1 MEMIKEF
8 FGAIGGRLRSHF
20 IGSILISFL
29 AFNWDSVLFLISG
42 GSSVWM
48 KIAYVEEH
56 WQLIF
61 PAIVGLAIGF
71 VNPWI
76 VYLGAFW
83 AKFPS
88 AMLNTLQ
95 DGAKHKRAMESLEN
109 QATVND
115 KTAELAKSKDDAL
128 KSIEDEDIRDR
139 LKEDTAPAVDTTSKP
154 IRTNLHDFFG
164 SSPDQVHQKFLSE
177 VTPFEMNIINRMGKR
192 KGNLLIAINDE
203 DFPIPVQIDGQAAPK
218 GSFEEYNTSMQK
230 LIQYGVVESKI
241 AHSNKVS
248 VYELTE
254 YGRSLIEY

>member
-1 MEMIKEF
+1 MEIVKDF

-20 IGSILISFL
+20 IGSILLSML
-29 AFNWDSVLFLISG
+29 AFNWDSVLFLFMDG
-42 GSSVWM
+42 NSVWI
-48 KIAYVEEH
+48 KIAYIKKH
-56 WQLIF
+56 WDIVL

-71 VNPWI
+71 VNPWV
-76 VYLGAFW
+76 VYVGAFW

-88 AMLNTLQ
+88 EMLHSLQ
-95 DGAKHKRAMESLEN
+95 DDAKHKRAMKLLTN
-109 QATVND
+109 QATANEKKAD
-115 KTAELAKSKDDAL
+115 LAKKEDAAL
-128 KSIEDEDIRDR
+128 KSIDDEDIRDR
-139 LKEDTAPAVDTTSKP
+139 LKVDTAPAVDTSSKP

-177 VTPFEMNIINRMGKR
+177 VTSFDRNIINRMGKR
-192 KGNLLIAINDE
+192 KGGLLIIVNDE

-218 GSFEEYNTSMQK
+218 GSIGEYNESMQK

-241 AHSNKVS
+241 SHSNKVS